1 MTLKIILGLF
11 VLLILSCFYTYLG
24 YLVAEARMKRDI
36 EKLNSTISSLN
47 EYIHFLQ
54 IELVSERRS
63 RINVT
68 INDSK
73 EKDIYES

>member
-1 MTLKIILGLF
+1 MLKIIVSLI
-11 VLLILSCFYTYLG
+11 VLLIISCFYTYLG
-24 YLVAEARMKRDI
+24 YLVAEERFKRDI
-36 EKLNSTISSLN
+36 EKLNSTITSLN

-68 INDSK
+68 IKDSK
-73 EKDIYES
+73 EDDIHEN